1 MFSSIKAKIII
12 FYMAVLLL
20 ILSVLGAL
28 LYFSFSKIVYDSI
41 DSGLLSKA
49 TALATLVSMDAGDK
63 TRFKFSDE
71 ITWEYNS
78 PHAKSFFQ
86 IRRLDGTTIEKSAS
100 LGNRDLPFSTP
111 DWHTSFEFISLG
123 RRPVRLIN
131 FYVPIENGELNIS
144 ENKKNSLVIQCAED
158 IRYQMKLIERHRIT
172 LLFSILSIVI
182 VSASGGLLIAHRA
195 LTPIKNISDTIDK
208 ISESNLSE
216 RISVEDIPQEL
227 RILASSFNRT
237 FDRLEMAFIRQKQFA
252 ADASHELRTPLSVI
266 LSQSE
271 IILRKDRTPGEYRNT
286 LATIKEAATMMSEIV
301 RKLLAIAKLS
311 ADKVELRFERINLGD
326 IISESVNLLSP
337 LAEHKGVS
345 IDISP
350 AKPLAV
356 LGDRSLL
363 SELFNNLIGNAIKY
377 NVPHGKIHINLIQEA
392 DLIIT
397 EIRDT
402 GIGIPENDLAKVF
415 DRFYRVDKSRSR
427 ETGGAGLGL
436 SICNEI
442 VKLHNGRIEI
452 KSKVDEG
459 STVSVYLKEDRDDT
473 YMEGSPR
480 QDRRES

>member
-12 FYMAVLLL
+12 FYMAVLFLT
-20 ILSVLGAL
+20 LSVLGAL
-28 LYFSFSKIVYDSI
+28 LYFSLSKIVYDSV
-41 DSGLLSKA
+41 DANLLSKA
-49 TALATLVSMDAGDK
+49 TALATLVSLDVGDK
-63 TRFKFSDE
+63 TRFRFSDE
-71 ITWEYNS
+71 IMWEYNS
-78 PHAKSFFQ
+78 PKSGSFFQ
-86 IRRLDGTTIEKSAS
+86 IRRLDGTTIEKSTS
-100 LGNRDLPFSTP
+100 LGNRDLPVPTL
-111 DWHTSFEFISLG
+111 DRQTGFEFVRLG
-123 RRPVRLIN
+123 RRPARLIN
-131 FYVPIENGELNIS
+131 FYVPIEKGELDMS
-144 ENKKNSLVIQCAED
+144 ENKEESLVIQCAED
-158 IRYQMKLIERHRIT
+158 IRYQVNLMKRYRIT
-172 LLFSILSIVI
+172 LFLSILSIVV
-182 VSASGGLLIAHRA
+182 VSASGGLLIARRA
-195 LTPIKNISDTIDK
+195 LTPIKNISETIDK

-216 RISVEDIPQEL
+216 RISIEDIPQEL

-237 FDRLEMAFIRQKQFA
+237 FDRLEMAFIRQKEFA

-271 IILRKDRTPGEYRNT
+271 ITLRKDRTAGEYRNS
-286 LATIKEAATMMSEIV
+286 LSAIKEAAMMMSEIV
-301 RKLLAIAKLS
+301 RKLLTIAKLS
-311 ADKVELRFERINLGD
+311 AYKFELRFERINLIE
-326 IISESVNLLSP
+326 IISESVKLLSP

-350 AKPLAV
+350 ADPLVV

-377 NVPHGKIHINLIQEA
+377 NVPHGKIYINLIKEP
-392 DLIIT
+392 DLTVT

-427 ETGGAGLGL
+427 ESGGSGLGL

-459 STVSVYLKEDRDDT
+459 STVSVYLKEDRDAT
-473 YMEGSPR
+473 YI
-480 QDRRES
+480 

>member
-20 ILSVLGAL
+20 TLSVLGAL
-28 LYFSFSKIVYDSI
+28 LYFSLSKIVYDSV
-41 DSGLLSKA
+41 DSNLLSKA

-63 TRFKFSDE
+63 TEFRFSDE

-78 PHAKSFFQ
+78 PNAGSFFQ
-86 IRRLDGTTIEKSAS
+86 VRRLDGTTIEKSAS
-100 LGNRDLPFSTP
+100 LGKRDLPFSTLNGQ
-111 DWHTSFEFISLG
+111 TSFEFVSLG

-131 FYVPIENGELNIS
+131 FHVTIENVELNMS
-144 ENKKNSLVIQCAED
+144 KNKEESLVIQCAED
-158 IRYQMKLIERHRIT
+158 IRYQVNLMKRYGIT
-172 LLFSILSIVI
+172 LFLSILSIVV
-182 VSASGGLLIAHRA
+182 VSASGGFLIAHRA
-195 LTPIKNISDTIDK
+195 LTPIKNISETIDK

-216 RISVEDIPQEL
+216 RMSVEGIPQEL

-271 IILRKDRTPGEYRNT
+271 IILRKDRTAGEYRNS
-286 LATIKEAATMMSEIV
+286 LATIKEAAIMMSEIV

-311 ADKVELRFERINLGD
+311 ADKFELRFESINLSE
-326 IISESVNLLSP
+326 IISESVKLLSP

-350 AKPLAV
+350 AKPIVV
-356 LGDRSLL
+356 LGDRLLL

-377 NVPHGKIHINLIQEA
+377 NVPHGKIYINLIKEPG
-392 DLIIT
+392 LIVT

-427 ETGGAGLGL
+427 ESGGSGLGL

-452 KSKVDEG
+452 KSKADEG
-459 STVSVYLKEDRDDT
+459 STVSVYLKEDRADT
-473 YMEGSPR
+473 NI
-480 QDRRES
+480 

>member
-20 ILSVLGAL
+20 TLSVLGAL
-28 LYFSFSKIVYDSI
+28 LYFSLSKIVYDSI
-41 DSGLLSKA
+41 DSSLLSKA
-49 TALATLVSMDAGDK
+49 TALATLVSMNVEDK
-63 TRFKFSDE
+63 TEIKFADE
-71 ITWEYNS
+71 IMWEYNS
-78 PHAKSFFQ
+78 PNARSFFQ
-86 IRRLDGTTIEKSAS
+86 IRRLDGKTIEKSAS
-100 LGNRDLPFSTP
+100 LGNKDLPFSAL
-111 DWHTSFEFISLG
+111 DRQTSFEFITLG
-123 RRPVRLIN
+123 RRPARLIN
-131 FYVPIENGELNIS
+131 FHVPGGNGILNMS
-144 ENKKNSLVIQCAED
+144 KNKKDSLVIQCAED
-158 IRYQMKLIERHRIT
+158 IRFQVNLIKRYRIA
-172 LLFSILSIVI
+172 LFLSILSIVI

-195 LTPIKNISDTIDK
+195 LTPIKNISATIDK

-216 RISVEDIPQEL
+216 RMSVEEIPQEL

-237 FDRLEMAFIRQKQFA
+237 FDRLEMAFVRQKQFA

-271 IILRKDRTPGEYRNT
+271 VILRKDRTAGEYRNT

-311 ADKVELRFERINLGD
+311 ADRVELRFERINLSE

-350 AKPLAV
+350 AKPLTV

-377 NVPHGKIHINLIQEA
+377 NVPHGKIYINFIKGPELVV
-392 DLIIT
+392 T

-402 GIGIPENDLAKVF
+402 GIGIPEDDLAKVF

-427 ETGGAGLGL
+427 E
-436 SICNEI
+436 S
-442 VKLHNGRIEI
+442 
-452 KSKVDEG
+452 
-459 STVSVYLKEDRDDT
+459 
-473 YMEGSPR
+473 
-480 QDRRES
+480 

>member
-20 ILSVLGAL
+20 ILFVLGAL
-28 LYFSFSKIVYDSI
+28 LYFSFKKIVYDSI

-49 TALATLVSMDAGDK
+49 TALATLVSMDAGNK
-63 TRFKFSDE
+63 TKFKFSDD

-78 PHAKSFFQ
+78 PHAKSYFQ
-86 IRRLDGTTIEKSAS
+86 IRRLDGTTVEKSAS

-111 DWHTSFEFISLG
+111 DRHTSFEFITLG
-123 RRPVRLIN
+123 RRPIRLIN
-131 FYVPIENGELNIS
+131 FYVPIEKGEPNVS
-144 ENKKNSLVIQCAED
+144 ENDRNSLVIQCAED
-158 IRYQMKLIERHRIT
+158 IRYQLKLIERLRIA

-195 LTPIKNISDTIDK
+195 LTPIKNISETIDK

-216 RISVEDIPQEL
+216 RMSVEDIPQEL

-237 FDRLEMAFIRQKQFA
+237 FDRLEMAFVRQKQFA

-271 IILRKDRTPGEYRNT
+271 IILRKDRTSAEYRNT
-286 LATIKEAATMMSEIV
+286 LVTIKETAIMMSEIV

-311 ADKVELRFERINLGD
+311 ADKLELKFERINLSE
-326 IISESVNLLSP
+326 IISESVKLLSP
-337 LAEHKGVS
+337 LAEQRGVS

-350 AKPLAV
+350 SESLEV

-377 NVPHGKIHINLIQEA
+377 NVPNGKIYI
-392 DLIIT
+392 DLIKQTEFIVT

-402 GIGIPENDLAKVF
+402 GIGIPDDDLAKVF

-427 ETGGAGLGL
+427 ESGGSGLGL

-459 STVSVYLKEDRDDT
+459 STVYVYLKEDR
-473 YMEGSPR
+473 
-480 QDRRES
+480 

>member
-20 ILSVLGAL
+20 TLSVLGAL
-28 LYFSFSKIVYDSI
+28 LHYSLSKIVYDSI
-41 DSGLLSKA
+41 DSNLLSKA
-49 TALATLVSMDAGDK
+49 TALATLVSMDAGYK
-63 TRFKFSDE
+63 TQFKFSDE

-78 PHAKSFFQ
+78 RNARSFFQ
-86 IRRLDGTTIEKSAS
+86 IRRLDGTTVEKSAS
-100 LGNRDLPFSTP
+100 LGNRDLPCP
-111 DWHTSFEFISLG
+111 PPARRTSYEFI
-123 RRPVRLIN
+123 RLERCPARLVN
-131 FYVPIENGELNIS
+131 FYIPDENGALNMS

-158 IRYQMKLIERHRIT
+158 IRYQVHLIRRYRIA
-172 LLFSILSIVI
+172 LFLSILSIVT
-182 VSASGGLLIAHRA
+182 VSASGGFLIAHRA
-195 LTPIKNISDTIDK
+195 LTPIKNISETIDK

-271 IILRKDRTPGEYRNT
+271 IILRKDRTSGEYRNT
-286 LATIKEAATMMSEIV
+286 LATIKEAAIMMSEIV

-311 ADKVELRFERINLGD
+311 ADKFELNFERIDLSE
-326 IISESVNLLSP
+326 IISDSVKLLSP
-337 LAEHKGVS
+337 LAEHKGVG

-350 AKPLAV
+350 AGGPLAV
-356 LGDRSLL
+356 LGDCPLL

-377 NVPHGKIHINLIQEA
+377 NVPHGKIYINLLKEPE
-392 DLIIT
+392 LIVA

-402 GIGIPENDLAKVF
+402 GIGIPEDDLAKVF

-427 ETGGAGLGL
+427 ESGGAGLGL
-436 SICNEI
+436 SICDEI

-459 STVSVYLKEDRDDT
+459 STVSVYLKEDRA
-473 YMEGSPR
+473 
-480 QDRRES
+480 DR

>member
-41 DSGLLSKA
+41 DSALLSKA
-49 TALATLVSMDAGDK
+49 TALATLVSMDGGDK
-63 TRFKFSDE
+63 TKFKFSDD

-86 IRRLDGTTIEKSAS
+86 IRRLDGSTIEKSAS
-100 LGNRDLPFSTP
+100 MGNKDLPFSTP
-111 DWHTSFEFISLG
+111 DRNTSFAFISLG
-123 RRPVRLIN
+123 RRPARLIN
-131 FYVPIENGELNIS
+131 FYVPIENREQNIS

-158 IRYQMKLIERHRIT
+158 IRYQMHLIERYRIA
-172 LLFSILSIVI
+172 LFLSIISIVI

-195 LTPIKNISDTIDK
+195 LTPIKNISETIDK

-216 RISVEDIPQEL
+216 RISVSDNPQEL

-271 IILRKDRTPGEYRNT
+271 IILRKDRTAGEYRNT
-286 LATIKEAATMMSEIV
+286 LATIKEAAIMMSEIV

-311 ADKVELRFERINLGD
+311 ADKVEIRFERINLSE
-326 IISESVNLLSP
+326 IIRDSVNLLSP

-345 IDISP
+345 IDVLP
-350 AKPLAV
+350 AGPLAV
-356 LGDRSLL
+356 LGDRALL

-377 NVPHGKIHINLIQEA
+377 NVPNGKIHIILIKGPE
-392 DLIIT
+392 LIVT

-402 GIGIPENDLAKVF
+402 GIGIPEDDLAKVF

-427 ETGGAGLGL
+427 ETGGSGLGL

-459 STVSVYLKEDRDDT
+459 STVYVYLKESGDDT
-473 YMEGSPR
+473 SI
-480 QDRRES
+480 

>member
-20 ILSVLGAL
+20 TLSVLGAL
-28 LYFSFSKIVYDSI
+28 LYFSLSKIVYDSV
-41 DSGLLSKA
+41 DASLLSKA
-49 TALATLVSMDAGDK
+49 TALATLVSLDVGDK
-63 TRFKFSDE
+63 TKFRFSDE

-78 PHAKSFFQ
+78 PNSRSFFQ
-86 IRRLDGTTIEKSAS
+86 IRRLDGTTIEKSNS
-100 LGNRDLPFSTP
+100 LGHKDLPFSTINGQ
-111 DWHTSFEFISLG
+111 TSFEFVSLG
-123 RRPVRLIN
+123 RRPARLIN
-131 FYVPIENGELNIS
+131 FYAPIEKGEPAMS
-144 ENKKNSLVIQCAED
+144 GNKQESLVIQCAED
-158 IRYQMKLIERHRIT
+158 IKYQVNLMKRYRIT
-172 LLFSILSIVI
+172 LFLSILSIVV
-182 VSASGGLLIAHRA
+182 VSASGGFLIAHRA
-195 LTPIKNISDTIDK
+195 LTPIKNISETIDK

-216 RISVEDIPQEL
+216 RISIEDIPQEL

-237 FDRLEMAFIRQKQFA
+237 FDRLETAFIRQKEFA

-271 IILRKDRTPGEYRNT
+271 ITLRKDRTAGEYRNS
-286 LATIKEAATMMSEIV
+286 LSAIKEAAIMMSEIV

-311 ADKVELRFERINLGD
+311 AYKFELRFERINLIE
-326 IISESVNLLSP
+326 IISESVKLLSP

-350 AKPLAV
+350 VEPLVV

-377 NVPHGKIHINLIQEA
+377 NVPHGKIYINSIIEP
-392 DLIIT
+392 DLIVT

-427 ETGGAGLGL
+427 ESGGSGLGL

-459 STVSVYLKEDRDDT
+459 STVSVYLKEDRDAA
-473 YMEGSPR
+473 YI
-480 QDRRES
+480 

>member
-20 ILSVLGAL
+20 TLSVLGAL
-28 LYFSFSKIVYDSI
+28 LYFSLSKIVYDSI
-41 DSGLLSKA
+41 DSNLLSKA
-49 TALATLVSMDAGDK
+49 TALATLVGMDIGDK
-63 TRFKFSDE
+63 TQFKFSDD

-78 PHAKSFFQ
+78 PNARSFFQ
-86 IRRLDGTTIEKSAS
+86 IRRLDGKTIEKSAS
-100 LGNRDLPFSTP
+100 LGNKDLPFSAL
-111 DWHTSFEFISLG
+111 DRQTSFEFITLG
-123 RRPVRLIN
+123 RRPARLIN
-131 FYVPIENGELNIS
+131 FHVPGGNGILNMS
-144 ENKKNSLVIQCAED
+144 KNKKDSLVIQCAED
-158 IRYQMKLIERHRIT
+158 IRFQVNLIKRYRIA
-172 LLFSILSIVI
+172 LFLSILSIVI

-195 LTPIKNISDTIDK
+195 LTPIKNISATIDK

-216 RISVEDIPQEL
+216 RMSVEEIPQEL

-237 FDRLEMAFIRQKQFA
+237 FDRLEMAFVRQKQFA

-271 IILRKDRTPGEYRNT
+271 IILRKDRTAGEYRDS
-286 LATIKEAATMMSEIV
+286 LATIKEAAIMMSEIV

-311 ADKVELRFERINLGD
+311 ADNVGLRFERVSLSE
-326 IISESVNLLSP
+326 IISESVKLLSP
-337 LAEHKGVS
+337 LAEHRGVS

-350 AKPLAV
+350 VKPLAV

-363 SELFNNLIGNAIKY
+363 SELVNNLIGNAIKY
-377 NVPHGKIHINLIQEA
+377 NVPHGKIYI
-392 DLIIT
+392 DLIKEPELIVLK
-397 EIRDT
+397 IRDT
-402 GIGIPENDLAKVF
+402 GIGIPEGDLAKVF

-427 ETGGAGLGL
+427 ESGGSGLGL

-459 STVSVYLKEDRDDT
+459 STVSVYLKEDRDAA
-473 YMEGSPR
+473 YI
-480 QDRRES
+480 